1 MGQEHRAASSRR
13 KGSWRALRTVGPVLV
28 VLALL
33 GIVAVAA
40 TGTTPGGSGRSST
53 PADSLL
59 DSVFSLLLLVF
70 VVAFALVVYSAF
82 RWREHEWSAP
92 KKRNDVRAIATM
104 LVFAFALALIIRE
117 RGLNLT
123 LDPQGQA
130 PLDRGEGSIP
140 PPSLTGGS
148 EPGYEFEFAWLP
160 VLVVVVLAAVGVA
173 AFVISAQ
180 RKKVSRADAALAAEL
195 AFALDLTLD
204 DLRAEADP
212 RRAVI
217 AAYARLERVLAA
229 NGQPRLVADTPEEHL
244 SRVLT
249 HLDVDRQAVRR
260 LAELFVRAKFSQHAV
275 DAGMKEEAIGAL
287 EHVRDELRGAE
298 EQGEEDIAIGG
309 APA

>member
-1 MGQEHRAASSRR
+1 MGQEQRAASSRR
-13 KGSWRALRTVGPVLV
+13 DGSWRALRIVGPVLV

-40 TGTTPGGSGRSST
+40 TGSTPGGSGRSST

-92 KKRNDVRAIATM
+92 KKRNDLRAIATM

-130 PLDRGEGSIP
+130 PLDRGEGSPP

-148 EPGYEFEFAWLP
+148 EPGYEFELAWLP
-160 VLVVVVLAAVGVA
+160 ILVVLVLAAVGAGGAVASGLILLAASSADEGTEANVLWILGFSGLTAASVLMMRVA
-173 AFVISAQ
+173 A
-180 RKKVSRADAALAAEL
+180 RA
-195 AFALDLTLD
+195 
-204 DLRAEADP
+204 LR
-212 RRAVI
+212 
-217 AAYARLERVLAA
+217 
-229 NGQPRLVADTPEEHL
+229 
-244 SRVLT
+244 
-249 HLDVDRQAVRR
+249 RQAGRI
-260 LAELFVRAKFSQHAV
+260 E
-275 DAGMKEEAIGAL
+275 
-287 EHVRDELRGAE
+287 
-298 EQGEEDIAIGG
+298 
-309 APA
+309 